1 MTGFTNDEANE
12 LAGPVE
18 NGIRYGG
25 LLRKID
31 DRLSVAAQSFRQG
44 DPRHTQ
50 AFELNGRVTRAL
62 MEMEEDQPRD
72 PRTVKDR
79 LGTLADFRLDTEAA
93 QYAAR
98 AVALC
103 ERVIKRDSAKGIQSS
118 ASAAR

>member
-1 MTGFTNDEANE
+1 MGSFTDNEANE

-25 LLRKID
+25 LLKKIED
-31 DRLSVAAQSFRQG
+31 SLSIAAQSFRQG
-44 DPRHTQ
+44 DARHTQ

-72 PRTVKDR
+72 PRTVKEK
-79 LGTLADFRLDTEAA
+79 LGAVADFRLDAQAA
-93 QYAAR
+93 RYAAS

-103 ERVIKRDSAKGIQSS
+103 DRVIKRDAAK
-118 ASAAR
+118 